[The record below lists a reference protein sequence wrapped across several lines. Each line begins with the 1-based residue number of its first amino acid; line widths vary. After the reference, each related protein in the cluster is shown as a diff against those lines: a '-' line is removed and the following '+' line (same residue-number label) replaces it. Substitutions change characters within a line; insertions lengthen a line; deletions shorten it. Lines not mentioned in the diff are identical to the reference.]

1 MDLFSGSATVLS
13 VAKNLNRKFIGIEV
27 NKDIYSLGKERLINN
42 ELVKTIN
49 PLASDY
55 QINFLRLQNK

>member
-27 NKDIYSLGKERLINN
+27 NKDIYSVGKERLLKN
-42 ELVKTIN
+42 ESKLEID
-49 PLASDY
+49 PLTSEY
-55 QINFLRLQNK
+55 QINFLRLQNN